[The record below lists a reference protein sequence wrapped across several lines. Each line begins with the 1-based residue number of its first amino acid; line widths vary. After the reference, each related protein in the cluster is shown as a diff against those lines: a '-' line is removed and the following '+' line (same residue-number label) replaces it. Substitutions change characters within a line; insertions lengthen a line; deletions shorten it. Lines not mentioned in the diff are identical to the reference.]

1 MNKIE
6 INNLLKQSISSFN
19 TYKNIEI
26 RTNIPNIEH
35 YIIADISQINRALQN
50 LILNAIN
57 SIDESHEEKG
67 IIDLKSYID
76 DDKYV
81 ISIIDNG
88 VGLKYE
94 KDEILKPYFTTRKKT
109 GGTGLGLSIVEKIL
123 FDHQADFEIVNRSDG
138 IDGAEVK
145 VTFNLE

>member
-1 MNKIE
+1 M
-6 INNLLKQSISSFN
+6 
-19 TYKNIEI
+19 YK
-26 RTNIPNIEH
+26 RQ
-35 YIIADISQINRALQN
+35 IADISQINRALQN

-57 SIDESHEEKG
+57 SIDESLEEKG